1 MLFRTISTDKLY
13 EKTYDNNYHILYIVE
28 HSKTAK
34 YLPTKNNVLVT
45 VL

>member
-34 YLPTKNNVLVT
+34 YLPTKK
-45 VL
+45 